1 MNLSSKSISH
11 AGLVLIHIALGF
23 VGISFPFVVKWVL
36 LLVIVYFLFL
46 VFQTQNTNNHAL
58 VAAAYVAGFEVFS
71 RMTGGAF
78 SYEFA
83 KYMVVLFLSLGMFY
97 RGFQRRSWPYLVFM
111 LCLMPGI
118 FAAGINLRYG
128 TVFGNAIGFNL
139 SGPLCLAISALYC
152 YENPID
158 TKRFN
163 DVFEA
168 VQYPLIATVVYVF
181 LYAPSLQSVLT
192 GTGSNFAASG
202 GFGPNQ
208 VATVLGLGIFISFVR
223 LVMVQS
229 RAVNLIDLGLMLF
242 FAYRGLATFSRGGML
257 TAGIC
262 LLIFLLFYLVSQ
274 TPAVRLKVLV
284 KSLLLSS
291 GFLLSWLLVS
301 LSSSG
306 LINKRY
312 ANQDALGREKS
323 SIGTGRLELAN
334 LELDAFYQN
343 PVIGIGV
350 GQAKEYR
357 ADRTGQIAAS
367 HSEVTRMIAEHGSFG
382 ILGLL
387 ILLLTPFGLWLR
399 DRRNVF
405 LFAFVGFWFLTI
417 NHSAMRIAMP
427 AFIYGLA
434 LLQVKKAI
442 TDDQTEMI
450 YNQESDAV

>member
-1 MNLSSKSISH
+1 
-11 AGLVLIHIALGF
+11 
-23 VGISFPFVVKWVL
+23 
-36 LLVIVYFLFL
+36 
-46 VFQTQNTNNHAL
+46 
-58 VAAAYVAGFEVFS
+58 
-71 RMTGGAF
+71 
-78 SYEFA
+78 
-83 KYMVVLFLSLGMFY
+83 
-97 RGFQRRSWPYLVFM
+97 
-111 LCLMPGI
+111 
-118 FAAGINLRYG
+118 
-128 TVFGNAIGFNL
+128 
-139 SGPLCLAISALYC
+139 
-152 YENPID
+152 
-158 TKRFN
+158 
-163 DVFEA
+163 
-168 VQYPLIATVVYVF
+168 
-181 LYAPSLQSVLT
+181 
-192 GTGSNFAASG
+192 
-202 GFGPNQ
+202 
-208 VATVLGLGIFISFVR
+208 
-223 LVMVQS
+223 
-229 RAVNLIDLGLMLF
+229 
-242 FAYRGLATFSRGGML
+242 
-257 TAGIC
+257 
-262 LLIFLLFYLVSQ
+262 LLFYLVSQ

-306 LINKRY
+306 LIDKRY

-367 HSEVTRMIAEHGSFG
+367 HSEVTRMVAEHGSFG

-450 YNQESDAV
+450 HNQESDAV